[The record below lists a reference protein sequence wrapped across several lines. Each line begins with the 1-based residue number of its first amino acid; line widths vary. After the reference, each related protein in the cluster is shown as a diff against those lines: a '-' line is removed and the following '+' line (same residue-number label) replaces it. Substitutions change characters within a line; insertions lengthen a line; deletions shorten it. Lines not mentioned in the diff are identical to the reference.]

1 MVKNYIHIIILL
13 LSFSFNAQNSFPYNV
28 KIRDTAN
35 NEVSSKII
43 YNIDKPIIVEFWAT
57 SCKPCIDLLNSYK
70 FVYKDWQKKYGV
82 KIVAISIDPKS
93 RRKKV
98 LKMIKDNQWPFHFYL
113 DYNKELF
120 KKMTKT
126 NRIPRTFIYDG
137 NFTML
142 GKFLGV
148 KPNFG
153 YKVVNGKITDE
164 KIRTNTTSKFGH
176 LDCDLKQYEDFLEFI
191 KENNN

>member
-1 MVKNYIHIIILL
+1 MKSIYLAALVIFITIT
-13 LSFSFNAQNSFPYNV
+13 SFAQNHFPYNI

-43 YNIDKPIIVEFWAT
+43 YNIDKPIIVEFWST

-70 FVYKDWQKKYGV
+70 SVYKDWQEKYGV

-98 LKMIKDNQWPFHFYL
+98 LKMIQENQWPFHFYL
-113 DYNKELF
+113 DYNKGLF
-120 KKMTKT
+120 KKMSKS
-126 NRIPRTFIYDG
+126 NGIPRTIIYDG
-137 NFTML
+137 NFIML

-148 KPNFG
+148 KPNVG
-153 YKVVNGKITDE
+153 YKMVDGKITDE
-164 KIRTNTTSKFGH
+164 KIRTNPLGKYGY
-176 LDCDLKQYEDFLEFI
+176 LDCDLTQYENVLELI
-191 KENNN
+191 KEQQ